1 MPLWKTAPPAPVS
14 HSQAIEAIRVMSSMA
29 ATIPPSF
36 PPFEYGLNPGQF
48 PMSESNS
55 LPTFI
60 VFLYLVTNP
69 DFLDELDTK
78 PATPVLV
85 VPEDIA
91 TATNLT
97 VAQVNRILDIYR
109 NADAD
114 VLQPNFRAVGSQL
127 QAFIRPISIYPRT
140 NCPQNP
146 GTLQALAIN
155 GVAVDPN
162 ARP

>member
-1 MPLWKTAPPAPVS
+1 MPQWKAAPPQPVS
-14 HSQAIEAIRVMSSMA
+14 HTQAIEAIRVMSSMA

-69 DFLDELDTK
+69 DFLDELDAN
-78 PATPVLV
+78 PAKPVLV
-85 VPEDIA
+85 VPDDIA
-91 TATNLT
+91 AATNLT

-109 NADAD
+109 NADTD
-114 VLQPNFRAVGSQL
+114 VVQPNFRAVGSQL
-127 QAFIRPISIYPRT
+127 QGFINTISIYPRT
-140 NCPQNP
+140 NCPQNG
-146 GTLQALAIN
+146 GTLQTLAIN
-155 GVAVDPN
+155 GAAVDPS